1 MVFNVSDLWP
11 ESAVRL
17 GVLRTDS
24 TAYRLSAG
32 LERLCY
38 RQAWAVSGQSHEI
51 VADISRR
58 FPHCRTVH
66 LSNGVDTETF
76 RPASPTT
83 AAKQLLGS
91 DGRCVVLYAGLHG
104 VAQGLE
110 LVLDAADA
118 LSPDG
123 GLNIVLLGD
132 GPHKAKLVR
141 RVQESTARA
150 VRFLDPRPHAEMPG
164 VLAAADVVLVA
175 LARHIPGAVPSKLY
189 EAMSSGRPVVLIA
202 DGEAAQIVRK
212 HGAGLVVQPG
222 DLAGLVRALRTLAA
236 DAGLRQRMGANGR
249 AAAVRDF
256 DRTKIVGR
264 FIDFLEQHLP

>member
-1 MVFNVSDLWP
+1 
-11 ESAVRL
+11 
-17 GVLRTDS
+17 
-24 TAYRLSAG
+24 
-32 LERLCY
+32 
-38 RQAWAVSGQSHEI
+38 
-51 VADISRR
+51 
-58 FPHCRTVH
+58 
-66 LSNGVDTETF
+66 
-76 RPASPTT
+76 
-83 AAKQLLGS
+83 
-91 DGRCVVLYAGLHG
+91 
-104 VAQGLE
+104 
-110 LVLDAADA
+110 
-118 LSPDG
+118 
-123 GLNIVLLGD
+123 
-132 GPHKAKLVR
+132 
-141 RVQESTARA
+141 
-150 VRFLDPRPHAEMPG
+150 MPG